1 MSRPTLHFT
10 PLGLRPDEAAA
21 FIGFSVDAL
30 ERCRD
35 AGWIKPAVA
44 THGLVIYD
52 TADLRLLWNRLK
64 AQGLPPKRPRGTPA
78 PRLVSPAGA

>member
-1 MSRPTLHFT
+1 MSRPNLHFV
-10 PLGLRPDEAAA
+10 PLGLRPAEAAV

-64 AQGLPPKRPRGTPA
+64 AQGLPPKKQRGTPDQH
-78 PRLVSPAGA
+78 LVSQEGA